1 MLTGTQAVFT
11 PVDRAAL
18 KAAVG
23 TCTQSYTSGA
33 WVFSCTGGCLG
44 ENATGYC
51 PTFAANSTDAN
62 GNPYGVI
69 SDWDTSQVRNMYE
82 SKL

>member
-11 PVDRAAL
+11 PANTAVL

-33 WVFSCTGGCLG
+33 WVYPCTGGCLG

-51 PTFAANSTDAN
+51 PKFAANSTDAN
-62 GNPYGVI
+62 GNPYGLI
-69 SDWDTSQVRNMYE
+69 GSWDTSLVTTMKL